1 MTIQVWTLLLFLAGT
16 NALPSV
22 VHFTAEDECVAA
34 LARVAEVAASQRAEV
49 QGLCVQSAIP
59 VVGRRTAR

>member
-1 MTIQVWTLLLFLAGT
+1 VTIQVWTLLIFLAGG

-34 LARVAEVAASQRAEV
+34 LQRVTQVAATHAAQAEA
-49 QGLCVQSAIP
+49 LCVQSVIP
-59 VVGRRTAR
+59 VQGRRTAR